1 MVITSAALE
10 AAFLTDFTDLTT
22 ALVVPLLAA
31 YTLGEQLERR
41 ASYVAL
47 AATYVGAMAVE
58 VIDHGFRANDVVL
71 IAFYLLAAWFV
82 GRSLRVRNA
91 LNVALREKTLRL
103 DAEREETARAEAGRR
118 ARPDRARAPR
128 RRRAQRERH
137 GRPGRRRAADRASRP
152 GAGARGAARRRGVR
166 PRGAGRDAPPA
177 RRAAPRGEAA
187 ADRAAARA

>member
-1 MVITSAALE
+1 MTPRRLDALIAGALFAGLTAETLTSSHLHGPVALNVLASAGASLPFAWRRSYPVPVVAVVITSAALE

-91 LNVALREKTLRL
+91 LDVALREKTLRL
-103 DAEREETARAEAGRR
+103 DAEREE
-118 ARPDRARAPR
+118 
-128 RRRAQRERH
+128 H
-137 GRPGRRRAADRASRP
+137 
-152 GAGARGAARRRGVR
+152 
-166 PRGAGRDAPPA
+166 
-177 RRAAPRGEAA
+177 AAPRPWPRSARGS
-187 ADRAAARA
+187 RASSTTSSPTASA